1 MEVRPVGKKVLLKQ
15 LEPKETFAGTSI
27 YIPDA
32 QREEECKGYVIAVG
46 KDVEEIKSG
55 DLIQYADY
63 ANPVEMQHNGEKHLL
78 VSSGEVLAVL
88 V

>member
-1 MEVRPVGKKVLLKQ
+1 MSE
-15 LEPKETFAGTSI
+15 
-27 YIPDA
+27 
-32 QREEECKGYVIAVG
+32 